1 MCFDKTI
8 DCNIHSVASTD
19 HRGCSVLVKFA
30 EIERGPGYWKFNH
43 SLLKDSIFVN
53 QMNTIID
60 NHTAGLD
67 SKSDNQLEWEL
78 LKVKIKDFT
87 WNYSKQ
93 KSIRNRNTLA
103 ELYGKL
109 NDIDS
114 ALAAN
119 PECVATQNQRD
130 QVKIKIELL
139 ERQKSRAAQVRARVK
154 WVVEGGKTQSIF

>member
-1 MCFDKTI
+1 MRFDKTI
-8 DCNIHSVASTD
+8 ECNIHSVASTD

-30 EIERGPGYWKFNH
+30 EIERGPGCWKFNN
-43 SLLKDSIFVN
+43 SLLKDTIFVN
-53 QMNTIID
+53 QMNTVTD

-87 WNYSKQ
+87 RNYSKQ
-93 KSIRNRNTLA
+93 KSVHNRNTLA

-109 NDIDS
+109 NDTDS

-119 PECVATQNQRD
+119 PEYVTTQNQRD

-139 ERQKSRAAQVRARVK
+139 QQQKSRAVQVRSRVK
-154 WVVEGGKTQSIF
+154 RAEEWGKTQSIF